1 MSDIVKHKERGSL
14 IVISGPSG
22 CGKGTII
29 SEYLKSNKAW
39 LSVSCTSRAMRPG
52 DIPNESYYFLTKEEF
67 EKKINEGYF
76 LEYALY
82 NGNYYGTPKEYIEE
96 KLQNGIDVL
105 LEIEVQGALKIK
117 ELISEAIFI
126 FIMPPNMEELKKRLV
141 GRGTENQD
149 AVLNRFKAAYKEIN
163 TVSDYN
169 YVIVNDDLKTAVHKM
184 EAIIIALKCQV
195 DRIEKVFLN
204 NPEEEIH
211 EMLLDN
217 KKFVNE
223 DIEI

>member
-1 MSDIVKHKERGSL
+1 MNNILKHKERGSL

-29 SEYLKSNKAW
+29 AEYLKKNKAW
-39 LSVSCTSRAMRPG
+39 LSISCTSRSIRPG
-52 DIPNESYYFLTKEEF
+52 DIPNESYYFLSKEEF
-67 EKKINEGYF
+67 EKRIDEGYF

-82 NGNYYGTPKEYIEE
+82 NGNYYGTPREYIEE

-117 ELISEAIFI
+117 ELLNEAVFI

-141 GRGTENQD
+141 GRGTENKD

-169 YVIVNDDLKTAVHKM
+169 YVIVNDDVSNAVYKM
-184 EAIIIALKCQV
+184 ESIITALKCQV
-195 DRIEKVFLN
+195 DRIEQVFLN

-211 EMLLDN
+211 EMLMDD
-217 KKFVNE
+217 KDFVNE
-223 DIEI
+223 DIKI

>member
-1 MSDIVKHKERGSL
+1 MNDILKNKERGSL

-29 SEYLKSNKAW
+29 TEYLKKNKAW
-39 LSVSCTSRAMRPG
+39 LSISCTSRAIRPG
-52 DIPNESYYFLTKEEF
+52 DIPNKSYYFLSKEEF
-67 EKKINEGYF
+67 EKRIKEGYF

-82 NGNYYGTPKEYIEE
+82 NGNYYGTPREYIEE

-117 ELISEAIFI
+117 ELLPEAIFI
-126 FIMPPNMEELKKRLV
+126 FIMPPNMEELKKRLIK
-141 GRGTENQD
+141 RGTEDKD

-169 YVIVNDDLKTAVHKM
+169 YVIVNDDINNAVYKM
-184 EAIIIALKCQV
+184 EAIITALKCQV
-195 DRIEKVFLN
+195 DRIEHVYLN

-211 EMLLDN
+211 EMLMDE
-217 KKFVNE
+217 KDFVNE
-223 DIEI
+223 DIKI